1 VTKVILLIAI
11 ASANSAMALR
21 AVEPML
27 PALADEFGTS
37 VSVAAVVMIAYAL
50 AYGCGQVVQG
60 ALGDRYGKLRVATLA
75 IGLSALSSIGCAF
88 AGGLSSLAGWRMATG
103 ALSSGAMILG
113 MAYIGDVVPRTQRQ
127 LVMAR
132 YVAGSIIGQ
141 SLGPAVGGAFT
152 DLLGWR
158 STFAFHA
165 LVFGVVAALL
175 FWSTRREW
183 DDGPRTTGPIIS
195 LARYAAIFKL
205 APARFVMGIAMF
217 EALFFFGA
225 YSFVGAMLKA
235 RFDLS
240 YTVIGLTLAG
250 YGVGGVLFIIAV
262 GRLLPRI
269 GQGGMV
275 LAGALSCGFFFIVLA
290 FVPVWQLAVPCTI
303 GLGFSFY
310 LLHNVMQT
318 RSTEMTPEARGTG
331 ISLFALFWAVGQSI
345 GIGVT
350 GLGVATLGFQTMIV
364 LFGLGF
370 AAMGVFLR
378 ANLHRL
384 PK

>member
-1 VTKVILLIAI
+1 
-11 ASANSAMALR
+11 MALR

-27 PALADEFGTS
+27 PAIADEFGTS
-37 VSVAAVVMIAYAL
+37 VSVASIVMISYAM

-60 ALGDRYGKLRVATLA
+60 AIGDRYGKLRVLTIA

-88 AGGLSSLAGWRMATG
+88 SYSLPSLAGWRMATG

-113 MAYIGDVVPRTQRQ
+113 MAYVGDVVPMAQRQ

-141 SLGPAVGGAFT
+141 SLGPAVGGVFT

-158 STFAFHA
+158 SAFGFHA

-175 FWSTRREW
+175 YSETRKLW
-183 DDGPRTTGPIIS
+183 DAGPRTTGPIVS
-195 LARYAAIFKL
+195 FARYAGIFRL
-205 APARFVMGIAMF
+205 VPARLVMGIGMF
-217 EALFFFGA
+217 EAMFFFGA
-225 YSFVGAMLKA
+225 FSFVGAMLKA

-240 YTVIGLTLAG
+240 YTVVGLTLAG
-250 YGVGGVLFIIAV
+250 YGVGGIVFIIIV

-275 LAGALSCGFFFIVLA
+275 LAGALSCGVLFAVLA
-290 FVPVWQLAVPCTI
+290 FVPVWQLAIPCTI

-318 RSTEMTPEARGTG
+318 RSTEMAPEARGTG
-331 ISLFALFWAVGQSI
+331 ISLFAFFWAVGQSI

-350 GLGVATLGFQTMIV
+350 GLGVAAIGYQWLIA

-370 AAMGVFLR
+370 VLMGLYLR

-384 PK
+384 PR

>member
-1 VTKVILLIAI
+1 MNKAILLLAI
-11 ASANSAMALR
+11 ASANSSMALR

-27 PALADEFGTS
+27 PALASEFGTS

-50 AYGCGQVVQG
+50 AYGCGQVVHG
-60 ALGDRYGKLRVATLA
+60 AIGDRHGKLFVVTIA
-75 IGLSALSSIGCAF
+75 IGLSAVSSIGCAF
-88 AGGLSSLAGWRMATG
+88 ADSLLSLAGWRMATG

-113 MAYIGDVVPRTQRQ
+113 MAYVGDVVPRAERQ
-127 LVMAR
+127 VVLAR

-141 SLGPAVGGAFT
+141 SIGPAVGGIFT

-175 FWSTRREW
+175 FSETRRHW
-183 DDGPRTTGPIIS
+183 QDGPRTTGPIIS
-195 LARYAAIFKL
+195 LARYASIFKL
-205 APARFVMGIAMF
+205 VPARFVMGIGMF

-250 YGVGGVLFIIAV
+250 YGVGGVLFIIVV

-275 LAGALSCGFFFIVLA
+275 LTGALSCCFFFIVLA
-290 FVPVWQLAVPCTI
+290 FVPIWQLAIPCTI

-318 RSTEMTPEARGTG
+318 RSTEMAPEARGTG
-331 ISLFALFWAVGQSI
+331 ISLFAFFWAVGQSI

-350 GLGVATLGFQTMIV
+350 GLGVAALGFQTMMV

-370 AAMGVFLR
+370 AVLGVFLR
-378 ANLHRL
+378 VNLHRL
-384 PK
+384 P